1 MIEIAT
7 TGFWMHDEMAA
18 DLGEGFRL
26 HKLWSMDALTAQAGD
41 QSGIRAIFAYSG
53 AIPINRD
60 VMEALPA
67 LELIVVMGAGTDI
80 VDHDAALARGVAVRN
95 CPAANTDDVAE
106 LAMGLMLA
114 AGRGIAAADAAMR
127 DGKWINRTSH
137 RLSGRKLGI
146 FGMGSIGRAI
156 ARRAAAFDMS
166 VSYSSRSVQ
175 PNLPYQHLPTVQQL
189 AEAVDVLVLAAPATD
204 ATYHIVDARVLDA
217 LGPDGILVNI
227 ARGTLVDE
235 PALVA
240 ALSEGRLG
248 AAGLDVFEHE
258 PDFPAALREL
268 PNVVLSPHNGGNTY
282 QAFSAVRAKAVSLMR
297 AHFEGAMST
306 EGRG

>member
-26 HKLWSMDALTAQAGD
+26 HKLWSMDALTAQPG
-41 QSGIRAIFAYSG
+41 STSRIRAIFAYSG
-53 AIPINRD
+53 ALPINRA

-67 LELIVVMGAGTDI
+67 LELVVVMGAGTDI
-80 VDHDAALARGVAVRN
+80 VDHEAAHERGVAVRN

-127 DGKWINRTSH
+127 AGKWVNRTTH

-146 FGMGSIGRAI
+146 FGMGSIGKAI

-175 PNLPYQHLPTVQQL
+175 PNLPYDHLPTLRQL
-189 AEAVDVLVLAAPATD
+189 AEAVDILVLAAPATD

-235 PALVA
+235 AALIA

-258 PDFPAALREL
+258 PDFPAALRGL

-282 QAFSAVRAKAVSLMR
+282 QAFSAVRAKAVSSMR
-297 AHFEGAMST
+297 AHFEGAIST